1 MHTTTKLTK
10 HELAMA
16 YAPELT
22 PKAALNRL
30 ALWINSCKPLRKSLD
45 KTGYRVRQ
53 RNFSKRQI
61 SLIFKHL
68 GAPQQPIKA
77 S

>member
-1 MHTTTKLTK
+1 MHTTYLTK

-30 ALWINSCKPLRKSLD
+30 ALWINSCKPLRKALD

-61 SLIFKHL
+61 YLIFKYL
-68 GAPQQPIKA
+68 DTPQQPIKV